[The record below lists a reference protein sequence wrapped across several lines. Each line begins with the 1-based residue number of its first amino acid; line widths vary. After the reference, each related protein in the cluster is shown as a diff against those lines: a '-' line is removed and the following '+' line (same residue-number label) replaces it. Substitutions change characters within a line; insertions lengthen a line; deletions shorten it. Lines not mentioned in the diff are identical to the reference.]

1 MDNVSIDWT
10 DEGLPRE
17 LMNYM
22 RVPPDKMAS
31 ELEGGG
37 HASIIFPLPLEKKML
52 ERNNLGKKEF
62 TLTPSLN
69 MICLVHAGTA
79 AGAGHVACTA
89 GVGGGGREMAA
100 HAQLAL
106 FLFSWTPSP
115 WRDTSHLYGVST
127 HLPRRHGQVCLQYL
141 DKVSTPGVQVC
152 FQKPPSLS
160 RLPNLF
166 LSSLN

>member
-1 MDNVSIDWT
+1 
-10 DEGLPRE
+10 
-17 LMNYM
+17 
-22 RVPPDKMAS
+22 
-31 ELEGGG
+31 
-37 HASIIFPLPLEKKML
+37 ML

-106 FLFSWTPSP
+106 FLFSWTPQP
-115 WRDTSHLYGVST
+115 MEGY
-127 HLPRRHGQVCLQYL
+127 
-141 DKVSTPGVQVC
+141 
-152 FQKPPSLS
+152 FPSLWCVYPS
-160 RLPNLF
+160 PSQTWTG
-166 LSSLN
+166 LSPVP